1 MHCVD
6 LGESFSTSIYLQNLA
21 SIQPSPVYQ
30 PASQPRT
37 NYIKFTFSP
46 CIDPPG
52 QALSSSLVLSCCF
65 FYVRLFYRIREG
77 ALLFT
82 IESILHGEERG
93 SPGVPGGP
101 DDVLQLDTSL
111 VVEHPDDDSQSQ
123 VSASVQA
130 RPLRERRR
138 APFAAA

>member
-1 MHCVD
+1 MYFHVIP
-6 LGESFSTSIYLQNLA
+6 LFLIPE
-21 SIQPSPVYQ
+21 
-30 PASQPRT
+30 
-37 NYIKFTFSP
+37 
-46 CIDPPG
+46 
-52 QALSSSLVLSCCF
+52 
-65 FYVRLFYRIREG
+65 VRLFYRIREG

-130 RPLRERRR
+130 RPLLFERPCWLL
-138 APFAAA
+138 ACVGGKDTSE